1 MAIKTK
7 KITDL
12 TTIQFSDGA
21 VILGSKN
28 GTTGKI
34 GYEDVISVVTGLIKS
49 ELEKFQPTETSA
61 VAVAMNDV
69 EDTTSQDIASLQE
82 CVDTLRSQMSSL
94 SKSYKE
100 LEKNY
105 KDHLLSAAST
115 NLELTEQI
123 RLLTLDVEKLKSF
136 VQALQK
142 DGYLTL
148 AEIRKAAA
156 DACPICNHTHEEETT
171 TEA

>member
-12 TTIQFSDGA
+12 STIQFSDGT

-34 GYEDVISVVTGLIKS
+34 GYADVIDVVNGLIKS
-49 ELEKFQPTETSA
+49 ELEKIQPEETAA
-61 VAVAMNDV
+61 VAVAMEEV
-69 EDTTSQDIASLQE
+69 EDTTSEDITALQE
-82 CVDTLRSQMSSL
+82 CVDTLRTQISSL

-100 LEKNY
+100 LEKSY
-105 KDHLLSAAST
+105 KEHLSSSAAS
-115 NLELTEQI
+115 NLELTEQV
-123 RLLTLDVEKLKSF
+123 RLLTLDVESLKSF

-156 DACPICNHTHEEETT
+156 EACPICNHTHEE
-171 TEA
+171 A